1 MIKISVDESAAFDAL
16 SILYVKNDISPR
28 DGLKKQI
35 EILLSDIQESIG
47 FDRMSDII
55 CSDEYNI
62 LEKSNKEIF
71 LLIDRL
77 RSGEKMDAKI
87 IDDANTERFKAK
99 KVLQE
104 KFWGTELSEVK
115 FFKGKD

>member
-16 SILYVKNDISPR
+16 SILYVKNDFHPS
-28 DGLKKQI
+28 DALKKQI
-35 EILLSDIQESIG
+35 EIILADIEISIG
-47 FDRMSDII
+47 YEKMSDII
-55 CSDEYNI
+55 CSDEYTD

-71 LLIDRL
+71 VLIDRL

-104 KFWGTELSEVK
+104 KFWGTKLGEVK
-115 FFKGKD
+115 FL